1 MDRKGTSI
9 VLRRRGVLH
18 GRFQVPSREP
28 ADLAERRLVDR
39 WSADE
44 PLHLPGALEPLASAR
59 RRDVARTLALFEEV
73 RRGSSFEDWVW
84 SRLRP
89 GSGFRPA
96 GTTIDLG
103 DEREVEKVF
112 ADAVRGGR
120 AVARDLYAK
129 LSWIAH
135 DPRDTSLRIR
145 FSFGAEALL
154 DWQKETR
161 RAAWADR
168 YAEALF
174 PEGLA
179 ISTNAPLTSLID
191 RLLGRRAR
199 LSERIVYNNAP
210 GGGATFH
217 HDDEPHQLGV
227 VYGQLA
233 GETAWLALPKR
244 ALAEH
249 VARFAKRTKALAY
262 AATPAKALRALDEHD
277 DPALGKLLNATPFF
291 TRELVAAG
299 ALIHLRPGDALLLP
313 SHGPDDVC
321 WHSVFALGSRPSLA
335 HSYGI
340 FALRR

>member
-1 MDRKGTSI
+1 LKTR
-9 VLRRRGVLH
+9 LLRRGVDH
-18 GRFQVPSREP
+18 GTFP
-28 ADLAERRLVDR
+28 APRLAPVDLRDPAFVASCVERWR
-39 WSADE
+39 AGE
-44 PLHLPGALEPLASAR
+44 PLHLPGALATAAR
-59 RRDVARTLALFEEV
+59 AHRPGIARTLDLFERL
-73 RRGSSFEDWVW
+73 RRGASFEDDVW
-84 SRLRP
+84 TRLGPR
-89 GSGFRPA
+89 SGFRTA

-103 DEREVEKVF
+103 DGREIEKVF

-120 AVARDLYAK
+120 AVARDVYAK

-135 DPRDTSLRIR
+135 DPSDASLRIR

-161 RAAWADR
+161 RAAWSDR

-174 PEGLA
+174 PESLA
-179 ISTNAPLTSLID
+179 LSANAPLVALIE
-191 RLLGRRAR
+191 RLIGRRAR

-217 HDDEPHQLGV
+217 HDDEPRQLGV

-244 ALAEH
+244 RLAEH
-249 VARFAKRTKALAY
+249 VARFASKRKALAR
-262 AATPAKALRALDEHD
+262 AAPPARALRALDDDD
-277 DPALGKLLNATPFF
+277 DPALGKLLNATPAF
-291 TRELVAAG
+291 TRALAADG
-299 ALIHLRPGDALLLP
+299 ALIRLRPGDSLLLP

-321 WHSVFALGSRPSLA
+321 WHSVFALGRRPSLA

-340 FALRR
+340 FALRAS